1 MTANALLAELN
12 PQQQVAA
19 AATRGPV
26 CILAGAGT
34 GKTTTITHR
43 IAHQVASG
51 AFEPSQILAVTFTD
65 KAAGELRGRLA
76 RLGVEGVPARTFH
89 AAALA
94 QLRGLSD
101 DPPEHLM
108 SSKAPLLRQIGNRL
122 PGAYRYRPAGDLATE
137 IEWAKNR
144 LISPSGYSDA
154 VAERKPL
161 PLPVDLMQRVYR
173 EYEQRKNDQGML
185 DFEDLLGRTI
195 ELFTHDQQATQRF
208 QARYR
213 AFTVDEFQDV
223 NLLQQTLL
231 DLWLGERDELCVV
244 GDDYQS
250 IYGFTGASPRYL
262 LAMPERFRHATVV
275 KLEQN
280 YRSSPQVLALANRLA
295 PKLGGV
301 AKTLEPTQPEGPEP
315 ETRPWVDADDE
326 ARGLVAWIRGC
337 TAAAVPLEEIA
348 ILYRRNASSEDY
360 EEALTEAGIPYR
372 VRGSAFL
379 ARQAARRLVRVLE
392 REPQADARTA
402 VEQAALAEG
411 WLETTPD
418 DLGDQEATRQAD
430 LSRLVG
436 LARGLEGE
444 ECSVAAFLSDIR
456 ARFAEKNEAGGVQLL
471 TLHRAKGLE
480 FDAVAIVRVEEG
492 ELPIRQAKSEEAM
505 SDERRLLYVGLTRA
519 RRHLLVSW
527 LAAKKPS
534 RFLGE
539 LGVTASRSRSRAAGK
554 RREPA
559 ADVPAPILVALK
571 EWRLKRCR
579 ADGVPAYVVFH
590 DATLEE
596 IARTGP
602 STRAELAAISGVGPT
617 KLDRYAEDVLL
628 ALSSAAA

>member
-1 MTANALLAELN
+1 MTTEAPVAELN
-12 PQQQVAA
+12 AQQRVAVE
-19 AATRGPV
+19 ATRGPV

-51 AFEPSQILAVTFTD
+51 AFEPRQILAVTFTD
-65 KAAGELRGRLA
+65 KAAGELRARLA

-101 DPPEHLM
+101 DPPQQLL

-144 LISPSGYSDA
+144 RMSPAEYGDA
-154 VAERKPL
+154 FGTRKP
-161 PLPVDLMQRVYR
+161 PLPIDLMQRVYS
-173 EYEQRKNDQGML
+173 EYERRKDEQGML
-185 DFEDLLGRTI
+185 DFEDLLGRAI
-195 ELFTHDQQATQRF
+195 ELFATDQRACERF
-208 QARYR
+208 RERYR

-231 DLWLGERDELCVV
+231 DLWLGERDDLCVV

-262 LAMPERFRHATVV
+262 LAVPERFPHATVV

-280 YRSSPQVLALANRLA
+280 YRSSPQVLSLANRLA
-295 PKLGGV
+295 PRLGGV
-301 AKTLEPTQPEGPEP
+301 AKALEPTQPDGPDP
-315 ETRPWVDADDE
+315 DVRPWVDAADE
-326 ARGLVAWIRGC
+326 ARGLVAWIRQCVSTG
-337 TAAAVPLEEIA
+337 VPMEEIA
-348 ILYRRNASSEDY
+348 ILYRRNASSEEY

-379 ARQAARRLVRVLE
+379 SRQAARRMLRSLE
-392 REPQADARTA
+392 RDIHAEAAVA
-402 VEQAALAEG
+402 VEEAARRDG
-411 WLETTPD
+411 WLEQTPD

-430 LSRLVG
+430 LTRLVG
-436 LARGLEGE
+436 LARGLEGDE
-444 ECSVAAFLSDIR
+444 RTVAAFLSDLR
-456 ARFAEKNEAGGVQLL
+456 ARFAEETEAGGVQLL

-492 ELPIRQAKSEEAM
+492 ELPIRQAKTDEARD
-505 SDERRLLYVGLTRA
+505 DERRLLYVGLTRA

-534 RFLGE
+534 RFLSE
-539 LGVTASRSRSRAAGK
+539 LGVATSRSTSRK
-554 RREPA
+554 SSRRREPA
-559 ADVPAPILVALK
+559 ADVPTPVLGALK
-571 EWRLKRCR
+571 VWRLERSR

-602 STRAELAAISGVGPT
+602 DTRAELAAITGVGPA
-617 KLDRYAEDVLL
+617 KLERYADDVLE
-628 ALSSAAA
+628 ALAAAPS